1 MITVEL
7 LAEVNTFGK
16 NETLRSW
23 IQARRTRRSQRR
35 SLRLF
40 IHYKPFTSVN
50 RRYKSDRNI

>member
-23 IQARRTRRSQRR
+23 IQARSAWRSQRR

-40 IHYKPFTSVN
+40 IHY
-50 RRYKSDRNI
+50 